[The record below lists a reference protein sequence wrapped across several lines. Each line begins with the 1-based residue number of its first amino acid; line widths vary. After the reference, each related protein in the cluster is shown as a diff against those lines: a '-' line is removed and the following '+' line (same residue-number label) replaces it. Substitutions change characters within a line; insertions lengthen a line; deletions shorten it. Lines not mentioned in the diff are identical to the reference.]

1 MLRKSK
7 ILSLLLC
14 FCLLFEQ
21 TGFAQVAGALDIS
34 GPLSAFRNSFIQDKF
49 RPLHLRSLG
58 YDNNQNNF
66 RLLLDKGDL
75 KNPKKP
81 DLEITTKNLLN
92 YFFVGVTL
100 PNDAFW
106 VNLRPDS
113 ENNIID
119 PDLATTDVGKILLE
133 ADLQLKKDTAKFTS
147 PETLEGKEYWEK
159 LYQKAGELLGYEN
172 VTIPTLTRPWI
183 VPGEIII
190 RETKDNAYI
199 YKATLK
205 VMLEQDY
212 LKDSA
217 TYNFDDPRLK
227 TLNEYS
233 SQLIRDL
240 IIPKLTKEVNTSQR
254 YAPLRQVYYSLILAQ
269 WFKSRFYG
277 KGGLYSWLIDRRGL
291 QGLTSKNSW
300 SKTTYFKAYQK
311 SFKDGEYNIQQPVYT
326 PYGQSVR
333 SYFSGGFVC
342 NVPMPVVPA
351 PGVASERT
359 EGPTKVTAISGDA
372 EHSPLPRTESI
383 VGALA
388 VGGNTMDPSETKVT
402 ITEEASSPS
411 GLPAG
416 GLQSGA
422 SSVSPT
428 TTNTEETQVT
438 AKQASSPNLGAQVS
452 DVKHL
457 DRLLRLLNVL
467 RRSENVPEI
476 PENASDRDIMEFCIR
491 YLEAKGLITITT
503 DDDGNVI
510 ITINNN
516 ALNHP
521 DETVRRFVE
530 AIQRW
535 VINPEGG
542 VKAVNFQGKDGV
554 WMIVGFESEL
564 QNKDT
569 LEHEQQEIKFRKQGL
584 SWTEA
589 HNQAV
594 AETGKGQ
601 RINREEAAKR
611 KAGRQDEIGAMQG
624 GLLGQSVLQGEF
636 GRRNFNREVT
646 EKLRQATEDDL
657 SPSDIGTKIKWQA
670 NKIWNL
676 LEQRK
681 QVRMQ
686 AIKASPEFIEE
697 QLKKLEGNSE
707 QFTSIYRQMVLDH
720 RIVDM
725 EKGNYIKLYQETKE
739 IFDRIVRAMGFNPED
754 FELYLT
760 DIGQPNAYA
769 VRWDNKVAVD
779 INMVKA
785 LVDNNYS
792 KGALAFVLGHELR
805 HAIQWLDDIL
815 DGKEVEVS
823 KKLSIKEMISTK
835 VAGHSDEY
843 DADYFALTLMSDAG
857 YSVRGAL
864 DVFNVLYDPQGL
876 AKLLAMDH
884 PPKDERVRKIR
895 EAINGWYW
903 EFWDKDE
910 EYFSIETRYE
920 SSRRTRLGVFRDSV
934 REVKTYDE
942 LMLLIN
948 SAHTV
953 QELLMAISKGYQ
965 SALKSGVTEKGSFI
979 LSKALQAFRNKL
991 ANLLA
996 GNPVGGALLDIIEN
1010 GTVFAS
1016 YNDHKLYTDDLMK
1029 ELVKRD
1035 PTAAQELE
1043 QFFKNEQARIGD
1055 LVKENLAKLSNDE
1068 LDILLKDPLGSSY
1081 GGWGFQTNV
1090 YRQMVQNIT
1099 SAKQFD
1105 LDKAW
1110 HVLDISSGQY
1120 LAGVA
1125 SELMIWILRNGALA
1139 DSFTME
1145 QWKKYLSYGKFF
1157 DGVMEPQRLGEFL
1170 AEFRPAALSRP
1181 ALKEALVEHAR
1192 TSAPRT
1198 ADWLENIFQGDLK
1211 SWGEEKG
1218 NEMILLGQGKS
1229 FDEDLDSILSYPV
1242 LMTEMIFDS
1251 NTSAKAPNRVTDK
1264 IWGMLSGKHI
1274 VGVKEKS
1281 RFAVG
1286 VLEKTAKIKI
1296 SRSTLDREQIGPL
1309 YEEFLE
1315 AIISYEAE
1323 IGSRNSPLSGLDIFL
1338 KSGGI
1343 LGLNEIRHYVSKY
1356 ADVLSQDDLE
1366 HVLVLLD
1373 SVKES
1378 WRSRYSSWGMFRDTT
1393 GEFDNFWRDL
1403 LLPIQYH
1410 ILLKKLGKDQFLIRN
1425 GANWFPNEDYDVV
1438 ASFFNGELGIGSRGN
1453 FLESRKIGYQNK
1465 HRLNRMNL
1473 AGSNAEPAIRILFSI
1488 VDGPESFDSLKEVIS
1503 QTLPASVV
1511 RNFLLYGL
1519 LLKELRS
1526 MGVDITPE
1534 QILNEEFILSKM
1546 RVLSPEQSN
1555 QISEKIKTLEPL
1567 FIRDSD
1573 MAGQNSQEKG
1583 SAMRN
1588 AFDEEV
1594 DIPAMDQKE
1603 PNKYEDALY
1612 AEEGGRASQLNVFV
1626 PMLDSFLLEQ
1636 VINSNISFSDKLKEI
1651 ESRLPTSST
1660 RDYWLNRL
1668 LSNHQGVIGED
1679 IANALPLFKDHALRS
1694 RWGLAGLDKVFDERR
1709 GFSSQ
1714 QEEID
1719 TVRRFFPEPCYLRDD
1734 ILLQTMERWV
1744 HRPEDDMVAE
1754 HLYQNPSHMRQQS
1767 QQRDLLSGSM
1777 LFSIVPHLTPIGRV
1791 NLLLWIMGVSE
1802 KKPKWMERFEHFY
1815 EVNFDSMRKTLA
1827 LSSEHYKNA
1836 GKTDRRFIIEKIV
1849 WGEKPIFQDKDADR
1863 ILRESLF
1870 EAAVGNKGTP
1880 IMRDVFDA
1888 VFESADNE
1896 RKLFL
1901 IGRLLEVVQAVKFSS
1916 NGNSS
1921 DEDLT
1926 NRITGVF
1933 LQAMGI
1939 VGVKTGQALGIKYL
1953 EDKAD
1958 PIHRRV
1964 VFDMIKKIY
1973 GDFGK
1978 KFEGVYDRLGSASI
1992 KNVFR
1997 AKLVNGD
2004 EVALKVKRPDVSKT
2018 VEDDMNFFEKVIDN
2032 LRAKGHVIPAGLVS
2046 KVRKMIDEEMDFN
2059 LEAFVNQPTLARNV
2073 LNRQSG
2079 NLGPIASLRSGL
2091 VERRLAGRFQKAEGE
2106 YTVRVPQAVEE
2117 QGNTLL
2123 LEELVSQPI
2132 PLSNKE
2138 ALRQQGLDPEDV
2150 KKAVRDEM
2158 LRQIFV
2164 DGIYQLD
2171 PNRGNILIQVRRVGD
2186 KKEVVINLID
2196 VGAVGHLNN
2205 LNKLRL
2211 AKVLDAIDARSPK
2224 KILFYFVPLHTLN
2237 ARMGQDIADILAT
2250 DAVREVKLLN
2260 VLDYLEKNG
2269 VKVSEE
2275 WMGIMRFMAA
2285 GKYLFEEH
2293 KTDQVITPV
2302 DSHGTQTGS
2311 QGSSPIDRG
2320 FEGDVGEVD
2329 SRAFTEAWRSGRSV
2343 EISQE
2348 HLDVLQDS
2356 SMGPAFRTP
2365 QVRSISRQ
2373 AMDDIAQGANVVR
2386 LGNQILVVSSYW
2398 NSLSE
2403 DERLDVLMH
2412 EGMADWMERERTGM
2426 PAEDAAIDL
2435 EGLRSNE
2442 AERRAEHL
2450 GENQQVENGNKAP
2463 EDLSRSNAGEVANSP
2478 VDQRVDTSESAKAQ
2492 TPSGQ
2497 VDKKGGID
2505 FRALPIVNQQINMG
2519 ILKLSAADLNRLGN
2533 INLDSEWAQIQNM
2546 VNAGI
2551 IPSNERIKEYVL
2563 ASCLRENLG
2572 NRMDKVLGCIADIM
2586 RMEEDRVSDADTE
2599 LKDMLVLIEA
2609 GKPETELQCG
2619 LSQIKIS
2626 PREPQLITP

>member
-1 MLRKSK
+1 MGIFLTYFNLVNEENRKEFVAYLQDQKAKGRPPSVAFLAERGLAKLFKINFSGEAFSLEDVSSQGLNETYSLLRKDPTLKS
-7 ILSLLLC
+7 
-14 FCLLFEQ
+14 Q
-21 TGFAQVAGALDIS
+21 
-34 GPLSAFRNSFIQDKF
+34 
-49 RPLHLRSLG
+49 
-58 YDNNQNNF
+58 
-66 RLLLDKGDL
+66 LLD
-75 KNPKKP
+75 
-81 DLEITTKNLLN
+81 EI
-92 YFFVGVTL
+92 
-100 PNDAFW
+100 
-106 VNLRPDS
+106 
-113 ENNIID
+113 
-119 PDLATTDVGKILLE
+119 
-133 ADLQLKKDTAKFTS
+133 
-147 PETLEGKEYWEK
+147 
-159 LYQKAGELLGYEN
+159 
-172 VTIPTLTRPWI
+172 
-183 VPGEIII
+183 
-190 RETKDNAYI
+190 
-199 YKATLK
+199 
-205 VMLEQDY
+205 
-212 LKDSA
+212 
-217 TYNFDDPRLK
+217 
-227 TLNEYS
+227 
-233 SQLIRDL
+233 
-240 IIPKLTKEVNTSQR
+240 
-254 YAPLRQVYYSLILAQ
+254 SL
-269 WFKSRFYG
+269 
-277 KGGLYSWLIDRRGL
+277 
-291 QGLTSKNSW
+291 
-300 SKTTYFKAYQK
+300 
-311 SFKDGEYNIQQPVYT
+311 
-326 PYGQSVR
+326 
-333 SYFSGGFVC
+333 
-342 NVPMPVVPA
+342 
-351 PGVASERT
+351 
-359 EGPTKVTAISGDA
+359 
-372 EHSPLPRTESI
+372 
-383 VGALA
+383 
-388 VGGNTMDPSETKVT
+388 
-402 ITEEASSPS
+402 TEEASSPS

-416 GLQSGA
+416 SSQSGA

-428 TTNTEETQVT
+428 ETNNEETQVT
-438 AKQASSPNLGAQVS
+438 TKQASSPNLGAQVS

-467 RRSENVPEI
+467 RRSENVPEV
-476 PENASDRDIMEFCIR
+476 PESASDRDVMEFCIQ
-491 YLEAKGLITITT
+491 YLQAKGLITTTT
-503 DDDGNVI
+503 DEDGNVI
-510 ITINNN
+510 VTINNN

-542 VKAVNFQGKDGV
+542 VRAVNFQGKDGV

-601 RINREEAAKR
+601 RIDREEAAKR
-611 KAGRQDEIGAMQG
+611 RAGRQDEIGAMQG
-624 GLLGQSVLQGEF
+624 GSLDQSVLQGEF

-657 SPSDIGTKIKWQA
+657 TPSDIGTKIKWQA
-670 NKIWNL
+670 NKIRNL

-681 QVRMQ
+681 QARRQ
-686 AIKASPEFIEE
+686 DIKASPEFIEE

-707 QFTSIYRQMVLDH
+707 QFTSIYREMVLGH

-769 VRWDNKVAVD
+769 LRWDNKVTVD

-785 LVDNNYS
+785 LVENNYS

-815 DGKEVEVS
+815 GGKEVEVG

-884 PPKDERVRKIR
+884 PPKDKRVRKIR

-903 EFWDKDE
+903 ESWDKVE

-991 ANLLA
+991 ANLLV
-996 GNPVGGALLDIIEN
+996 GNPVGRALLDIIEN

-1029 ELVKRD
+1029 ELVKQD

-1055 LVKENLAKLSNDE
+1055 LVKENLVKLSNDE

-1139 DSFTME
+1139 NSFTTE

-1198 ADWLENIFQGDLK
+1198 ADWLEDIFQGDLK
-1211 SWGEEKG
+1211 SWREGKG

-1229 FDEDLDSILSYPV
+1229 FDEDLDSILGYPV

-1251 NTSAKAPNRVTDK
+1251 NTSAKAPNRVIDK

-1274 VGVKEKS
+1274 AGVKEKS
-1281 RFAVG
+1281 RFAVV

-1338 KSGGI
+1338 KSGGV

-1356 ADVLSQDDLE
+1356 ADVLSQDDLQ

-1378 WRSRYSSWGMFRDTT
+1378 WRNRYSSWDMFRDTT

-1425 GANWFPNEDYDVV
+1425 GANWFPNENYDVV

-1488 VDGPESFDSLKEVIS
+1488 VDGPESFDSLKEVIN

-1526 MGVDITPE
+1526 MGVEITPE
-1534 QILNEEFILSKM
+1534 QILNEELILSKM

-1567 FIRDSD
+1567 FIRDSNI
-1573 MAGQNSQEKG
+1573 AGQNSQEKG

-1594 DIPAMDQKE
+1594 EIPAMDQKD
-1603 PNKYEDALY
+1603 PNNYEDALY

-1651 ESRLPTSST
+1651 ESRLPKSST

-1679 IANALPLFKDHALRS
+1679 IANALPLFKDRALRS
-1694 RWGLAGLDKVFDERR
+1694 HWGLAGLDKVFDERR

-1744 HRPEDDMVAE
+1744 HRPEDDMVTE
-1754 HLYQNPSHMRQQS
+1754 HLYQNPSYMRQQS

-1791 NLLLWIMGVSE
+1791 NLLLWIMGVSD

-1815 EVNFDSMRKTLA
+1815 EVNFDSMRKTMA
-1827 LSSEHYKNA
+1827 LPSEHYKNA
-1836 GKTDRRFIIEKIV
+1836 GKTDRRLVIEKIV
-1849 WGEKPIFQDKDADR
+1849 WGEEPIFQDKNADR
-1863 ILRESLF
+1863 VLRESLF
-1870 EAAVGNKGTP
+1870 EAAVGNRGTP

-1901 IGRLLEVVQAVKFSS
+1901 IGRLLEVVQAIKFSS

-1997 AKLVNGD
+1997 ARLVNGD

-2018 VEDDMNFFEKVIDN
+2018 VEDDMNFFEKVIGN

-2059 LEAFVNQPTLARNV
+2059 FEAFVNQPTLARNV

-2091 VERRLAGRFQKAEGE
+2091 VERRLADRFQKAEGE
-2106 YTVRVPQAVEE
+2106 YTVHVPQAVEE

-2171 PNRGNILIQVRRVGD
+2171 PNRGNILIQVQRVGD

-2224 KILFYFVPLHTLN
+2224 KILFYLAPLHALN

-2293 KTDQVITPV
+2293 KTDQVITPI
-2302 DSHGTQTGS
+2302 DSHGTQTSS

-2320 FEGDVGEVD
+2320 FGGNVGEVD
-2329 SRAFTEAWRSGRSV
+2329 SRAFADAWRSGRNV
-2343 EISQE
+2343 EISPE
-2348 HLDVLQDS
+2348 HLAVLQDS
-2356 SMGPAFRTP
+2356 SMGRAFRTP
-2365 QVRSISRQ
+2365 QVRLISRQ
-2373 AMDDIAQGANVVR
+2373 AMDGVTQGANVVR
-2386 LGNQILVVSSYW
+2386 LGNQVLVVGAYW

-2412 EGMADWMERERTGM
+2412 EGMADWLERERPGM
-2426 PAEDAAIDL
+2426 PAEDVAIDL
-2435 EGLRSNE
+2435 EGLKRNE
-2442 AERRAEHL
+2442 AERRAEHRGDIPKTTPTQRYQTIDDAL
-2450 GENQQVENGNKAP
+2450 SLPLEEISDTEADGSVITLYNADSKNPESVREELAEKLAERHWWLNRYWKEKAELPHQQIRISINGSYIDIYNWDRKLTIEQINLIASILEKFASIGYGKALQGLRYILIDNKRSINPQSNEEYYGYGKATGDYICLYPRALDPGTYRGGGINDRLRGVSNLEGALIHELSHGIADDVIQNEWMNKFSWRMLDKSIKIGGFNKNYQYSGDEERLVSSYASTQPSDDICEAMVAALMNPQGLDMERLEYLQQHFLRQQPAGSDKLKSKYKVSEGE
-2463 EDLSRSNAGEVANSP
+2463 EVTLPKIISP
-2478 VDQRVDTSESAKAQ
+2478 VKYSISTSQIRIVKPSDSTLTSEEGKPTSS
-2492 TPSGQ
+2492 PSSIQG
-2497 VDKKGGID
+2497 DKKGGID
-2505 FRALPIVNQQINMG
+2505 FRALPIINQQINMG
-2519 ILKLSAADLNRLGN
+2519 MLKLSPTDLNRLGN
-2533 INLDSEWAQIQNM
+2533 INLDSEWAEIQNM

-2551 IPSNERIKEYVL
+2551 IPSNERVKEYVL
-2563 ASCLRENLG
+2563 ASCLRQNLG
-2572 NRMDKVLGCIADIM
+2572 NQMNKVLGCIADIM
-2586 RMEEDRVSDADTE
+2586 RMEEDRVVDADTE

-2626 PREPQLITP
+2626 PQEPKLVVP